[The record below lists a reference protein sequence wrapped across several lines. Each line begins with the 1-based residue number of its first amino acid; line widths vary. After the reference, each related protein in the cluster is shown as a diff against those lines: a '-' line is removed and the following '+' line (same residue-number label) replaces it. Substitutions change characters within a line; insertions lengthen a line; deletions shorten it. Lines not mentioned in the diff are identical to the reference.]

1 METQETLKELKCK
14 DKVKGS
20 FKSRYQDVIALYK
33 AYLEGNEDGI
43 EDLGNIFEYGLS
55 FDYVAP
61 NTFRDQKVGYFRYQI
76 SYGGPSEEFRI
87 FTNPDFTPYK
97 IEFWYLD
104 WFDGASYKLT
114 GKKFEEF
121 SEFFINFFVETE
133 SAKHVFEESRE

>member
-1 METQETLKELKCK
+1 METQETTKELKCK
-14 DKVKGS
+14 DKVKAA
-20 FKSRYQDVIALYK
+20 FKSRYQDIISLYK
-33 AYLEGNEDGI
+33 AYLDGNEDGI

-61 NTFRDQKVGYFRYQI
+61 NTFRGQRVGYFRYQI

-104 WFDGASYKLT
+104 WFDGAPHKLT

-121 SEFFINFFVETE
+121 SDFFMNFFVETE
-133 SAKHVFEESRE
+133 SAQHVFEESR